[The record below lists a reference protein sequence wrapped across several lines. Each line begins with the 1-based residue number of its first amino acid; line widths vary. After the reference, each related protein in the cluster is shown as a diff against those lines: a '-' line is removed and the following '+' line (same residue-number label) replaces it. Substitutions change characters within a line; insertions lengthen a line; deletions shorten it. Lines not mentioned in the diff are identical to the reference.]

1 MSDGDSEVTYK
12 IVFEKDNANVKV
24 TYDLSTPVGGPVLI
38 ASFQVT
44 VDGTD
49 LISDFAAGQTAF
61 NGVKF
66 HTLAKPDQDA
76 TVSFSLSAN
85 EGEPAG
91 GVDVLRGDRT
101 FDDAEF
107 ES

>member
-1 MSDGDSEVTYK
+1 MSDGDSEITYK
-12 IVFEKDNANVKV
+12 IVFEKDHANVKV
-24 TYDLSTPVGGPVLI
+24 TYDLSTPVGGSVLI
-38 ASFQVT
+38 ASFQAT

-49 LISDFAAGQTAF
+49 LISNFCAGQTAA

-76 TVSFSLSAN
+76 TVSFSVAAN

-91 GVDVLRGDRT
+91 GVDVLRGDRA

>member
-1 MSDGDSEVTYK
+1 MSDGDSGVAYK
-12 IVFEKDNANVKV
+12 IMFEKDHANVKV
-24 TYDLSTPVGGPVLI
+24 TYDLSTPVGGPVQI
-38 ASFQVT
+38 ASFQLT

-49 LISDFAAGQTAF
+49 LISDFSPGQTAF

-66 HTLAKPDQDA
+66 HTLAKPGQDA

-85 EGEPAG
+85 QGEPAG
-91 GVDVLRGDRT
+91 GVDVLRGDHT

>member
-1 MSDGDSEVTYK
+1 MADGDCGVSYK
-12 IVFEKDNANVKV
+12 IVFEKDHANVKV
-24 TYDLSTPVGGPVLI
+24 NYDLSTPVGGPLQI

-49 LISDFAAGQTAF
+49 LITDFSPGQTAF
-61 NGVKF
+61 NGMKF
-66 HTLAKPDQDA
+66 HTLPKPDQDA
-76 TVSFSLSAN
+76 TVSFSLTAN

>member
-1 MSDGDSEVTYK
+1 MSDGDCGVTYK
-12 IVFEKDNANVKV
+12 IVFEKDHANVKV
-24 TYDLSTPVGGPVLI
+24 TYDLSTPVGGPLQI

-44 VDGTD
+44 VEGTD
-49 LISDFAAGQTAF
+49 LISDFSSGQTAF

-66 HTLAKPDQDA
+66 HTLAKPGEDA
-76 TVSFSLSAN
+76 TVSFSLTAN

-107 ES
+107 AS